1 MKKRVFSGIQPSGHI
16 HIGNYIGA
24 IRNWLANLEDRDN
37 IFCVVDQHAVT
48 VSYNPEALRRGT
60 REAVALYIA
69 CGLDPDKCHLFVQ
82 SHIPE
87 HTELAWLLACITPMG
102 WLDRMTQFR
111 EKVVSRQE
119 FVDSISRAF
128 SMQMTPREE
137 NEEPLEWLS
146 RMKDNIDTEE
156 LSKLARLLRRGRNL
170 RELAGTGLF
179 TYPALM
185 AADILL
191 YQAHEVP
198 VGDDQKQHVELT
210 RDIAERFNRQ
220 FGEVFTVPEPV
231 IPQVGA
237 RIMGLDDPTA
247 KMSKS
252 AEGQYHSV
260 GLLDDPDKVRKTIM
274 RAVTD
279 SQQGIVFDPQRPGLY
294 NLLTI
299 YQALTGL
306 GNDEIEAHF
315 AGKGYG
321 DLKKELVEVV
331 ISEIEPIQARYRELT
346 ADPAYI
352 DEVLAESVEQLRPV
366 VDATMDAVRR
376 AMGHR

>member
-1 MKKRVFSGIQPSGHI
+1 MKKRVFSGIQPSGQL
-16 HIGNYIGA
+16 HIGNYLGA
-24 IRNWLANLEDRDN
+24 IRNWRTRLDSRDN
-37 IFCVVDQHAVT
+37 IFCVVDQHAIT
-48 VSYNPEALRRGT
+48 VPYDPGELREGT
-60 REAVALYIA
+60 RQAVALYIA
-69 CGLDPDKCHLFVQ
+69 CGLDPQKCRLFVQ
-82 SHIPE
+82 SHIPA
-87 HTELAWLLACITPMG
+87 HTELAWLLTCVTPMG
-102 WLDRMTQFR
+102 WLERMTQFKDRVGARR
-111 EKVVSRQE
+111 ERV
-119 FVDSISRAF
+119 
-128 SMQMTPREE
+128 
-137 NEEPLEWLS
+137 
-146 RMKDNIDTEE
+146 
-156 LSKLARLLRRGRNL
+156 
-170 RELAGTGLF
+170 GTGLF
-179 TYPALM
+179 VYPTLM

-231 IPQVGA
+231 IPTVGA

-252 AEGQYHSV
+252 AEGRFHSI
-260 GLLDDPDKVRKTIM
+260 GLLDDPATVRKAIM

-279 SQQGIVFDPQRPGLY
+279 SQRGIVFDPQRPGLF

-299 YQALTGL
+299 YQALTGQ
-306 GNDEIEAHF
+306 GYAEIEAHF

-331 ISEIEPIQARYRELT
+331 IAEIEPIQVRYRELT
-346 ADPAYI
+346 ADPTYI
-352 DEVLAESVEQLRPV
+352 DEVLIESVEKLRPI